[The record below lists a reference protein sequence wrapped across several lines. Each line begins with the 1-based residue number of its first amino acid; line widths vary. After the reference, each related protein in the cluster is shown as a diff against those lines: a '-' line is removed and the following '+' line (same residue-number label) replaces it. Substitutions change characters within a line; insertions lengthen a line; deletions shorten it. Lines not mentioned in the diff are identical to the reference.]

1 MGTNTPAQ
9 RGMPP
14 MLNIAFLELTG
25 CTEEQMRAHKARLGV
40 NECHHVLQLI
50 AKTKSA
56 R

>member
-1 MGTNTPAQ
+1 MGTNE

-25 CTEEQMRAHKARLGV
+25 CAKEQMRTHKARLGM
-40 NECHHVLQLI
+40 NERHHVLQLI
-50 AKTKSA
+50 AKTESS